1 MAEKIRVGSSWV
13 VAARWLGASSMMA
26 MAVGAAQAHSAA
38 PAQSQDAATAPG
50 VALSVTAAATGQ
62 ATTPP
67 SAVAADEQQTNP
79 TDVASISNNPAQEI
93 VVTGF
98 RESLNSALN
107 IKRDATSEVD
117 AIVAQDIANFPD
129 QNLAESL
136 QRIPGIAISR
146 EGGEGREITVRGLGS
161 GYTTERLNGMETIAT
176 SAGDGGPN
184 RGRDFDY
191 NIFASDLFRS
201 LVIHK
206 TSEAQ
211 LDEGS
216 LGAVVDLNTG
226 DPMSFKHGV
235 TFVGS
240 AKAQYNDLNHNW
252 GPRLSGLLAYK
263 DPNGLFAASISA
275 AYSSYQTLEASNNT
289 VRWAQAR
296 FNSVDGVS
304 CFDANGG
311 YVPSQGCNDVSLA
324 FHPRIPRY
332 GDIFHNRKRLG
343 ITGSFEIDP
352 AEGTKISFDGL
363 YAYYNEERRENWG
376 EVLLRSNEKS
386 IDVTNYKI
394 DGNNNLVSAT
404 LNNAYVRVE
413 DFQRKS
419 HTKFYQFNGKVQQDF
434 SDRFHATLFGG
445 LSKSDAV
452 VPSETSFLYDD
463 RNVDGYSYDYTDMRA
478 PKLTFPSSIIT
489 DPNAFQFAEFRDRP
503 SDVVNKYWTTKLDTE
518 WDVADGFKVLAGGFY
533 RRFDFNTTGASRD
546 STYCAAFTCA
556 PGTYGGP
563 VTGLTEIFNV
573 QGAGYAPG
581 GTTLSYLNPDFD
593 KAAAAIDIYNL
604 PLNPDSANTRSV
616 TEKDS
621 GAFLQFNVK
630 GTLFGLDYAGNA
642 GVRYIHTAQ
651 SSTGINN
658 AQTITVTRGY
668 DDWLPSM
675 NIALYP
681 TSNVILRGAIAKVMA
696 RPGLGSLTPGGSVD
710 GFNYKVSFG
719 NPQLDPTRATTF
731 DVSAEWYFAPQSLIS
746 VALFEKDIESSPISD
761 TRTGTYASTGLPL
774 SLILASSPA
783 AANPEGQPWTIN
795 STINGPGAKLRGA
808 EISTQLPFRFLPGP
822 LKNLGFIGNVT
833 YVDSNV
839 DYSVSGPAVD
849 PTTKKFPQLVNETV
863 YSPLLGTSKWQW
875 NATLYYETKRFS
887 LRGSLA
893 YRSGHNDAT
902 SGTGNIF
909 EGYNSTL
916 QVDMSSHYDL
926 TDHFELTFEGLN
938 LTNQF
943 ADQFTDAAT
952 NRNYSYQDTGR
963 VFLFGGRVKF

>member
-1 MAEKIRVGSSWV
+1 MSEV
-13 VAARWLGASSMMA
+13 VYRRTSVTALSRLLGAASIC
-26 MAVGAAQAHSAA
+26 AVMVGTAQAQSAPATAATAA
-38 PAQSQDAATAPG
+38 PAQAG
-50 VALSVTAAATGQ
+50 AAATV
-62 ATTPP
+62 
-67 SAVAADEQQTNP
+67 SADEQQTDP
-79 TDVASISNNPAQEI
+79 TDVASIGQNAGQDI

-117 AIVAQDIANFPD
+117 AIVAEDIANFPD

-136 QRIPGIAISR
+136 QRIPGIAITR
-146 EGGEGREITVRGLGS
+146 EGGEGRQITVRGLGS

-201 LVIHK
+201 LVVHK
-206 TSEAQ
+206 TTEAE

-226 DPMSFKHGV
+226 DPMSFKSGI

-263 DPNGLFAASISA
+263 DPNGLWAASVSA
-275 AYSSYQTLEASNNT
+275 AYSAYKTLQASNNT
-289 VRWAQAR
+289 TRWAQAR
-296 FNSVDGVS
+296 FNSVDGVP
-304 CFDANGG
+304 CFTKDGSGG
-311 YVPSQGCNDVSLA
+311 SYVPSAGCDAVSLA

-332 GDIFHNRKRLG
+332 GDINHDRKRLG

-352 AEGTKISFDGL
+352 AAGTKISFDGL
-363 YAYYNEERRENWG
+363 YAYYNETRIENWG
-376 EVLLRSNEKS
+376 EVLLRSEERG
-386 IDVTNYKI
+386 IDVADYTI
-394 DGNNNLVSAT
+394 DPKTNNLVSAT

-413 DFQRKS
+413 DFRRKS
-419 HTKFYQFNGKVQQDF
+419 HTKFYQFDGKLQQDF

-452 VPSETSFLYDD
+452 VPSETSFLFDD
-463 RNVDGYSYDYTDMRA
+463 RNVDGYTYDYTNSRA
-478 PKLTFPSSIIT
+478 PKLVFPSSIIT

-503 SDVVNKYWTTKLDTE
+503 SDVTNKYWTGKLDTV
-518 WDVADGFKVLAGGFY
+518 WDVTDGFKVLSGAFY
-533 RRFDFNTTGASRD
+533 RRFDFNTWGATRD

-556 PGTYGGP
+556 PGSYGGP
-563 VTGLTEIFNV
+563 VTGISEIFHV
-573 QGAGYAPG
+573 QGVDYAPS
-581 GTTLSYLNPDFD
+581 GTTLAYLNPDFD
-593 KAAAAIDIYNL
+593 KAAASIDIYNL
-604 PLNPDSANTRSV
+604 PLNPDSANIRTV

-621 GAFLQFNVK
+621 GAYLQFNVK
-630 GTLFGLDYAGNA
+630 GTLFGLDFAGNV
-642 GVRYIHTAQ
+642 GTRYIHTDQ
-651 SSTGINN
+651 LSTGINN
-658 AQTITVTRGY
+658 AQTVTVQRGY

-681 TSNVILRGAIAKVMA
+681 SHDVILRGAIAKVMA
-696 RPGLGSLTPGGSVD
+696 RPGLGNLTPGGSVD

-719 NPQLDPTRATTF
+719 NPDLDPTRATTF
-731 DVSAEWYFAPQSLIS
+731 DVSAEWYFAPQSLLS
-746 VALFEKDIESSPISD
+746 LALFEKDIESSPISS
-761 TRTGTYASTGLPL
+761 TREGTYASTGLPL

-783 AANPEGQPWTIN
+783 AMDPEGRPWTIN
-795 STINGPGAKLRGA
+795 TTINGPGAKLRGA
-808 EISTQLPFRFLPGP
+808 ELGLQMPFRFLPNP
-822 LKNLGFIGNVT
+822 LKNFGFIGNVT

-849 PTTKKFPQLVNETV
+849 PTTSKFPQLVNTTV

-875 NATLYYETKRFS
+875 NATLYYETKKFS
-887 LRGSLA
+887 IRGSLA

-916 QVDMSSHYDL
+916 EVDMSAHYDL
-926 TDHFELTFEGLN
+926 TKNFELTFEGIN
-938 LTNQF
+938 LTNDF
-943 ADQFTDAAT
+943 ADQFTDAAA